1 MNKAGTLL
9 NKLDILPRVQRL
21 YLDIRGL
28 LKPRMKCSPETI
40 HDTSRQGTLAV
51 VRTVFDDDGEE
62 RLWCVDIVLPHKR
75 YGRMYHTI
83 LFNPDVYYKYPYQ
96 VAIFQAEQLNLPEEK
111 RQYNY
116 LKLMEYDSLQE
127 YVETCLNGAVFCSIS
142 NKQTYQIHITSENVL
157 EGISEGKIVS
167 GEHNV
172 MERKFKE
179 YIFSITLSAVNP

>member
-1 MNKAGTLL
+1 MNKTSTLL
-9 NKLDILPRVQRL
+9 NKLNIIPRIQRL

-62 RLWCVDIVLPHKR
+62 RLWCVDIVLPYKR
-75 YGRMYHTI
+75 YGCMYHTI

-116 LKLMEYDSLQE
+116 LKFMEYDSLQE
-127 YVETCLNGAVFCSIS
+127 YVETCLNGAVFYS
-142 NKQTYQIHITSENVL
+142 NNDKQTCQIHIEPDDIIQ
-157 EGISEGKIVS
+157 GISEGKIVA

-172 MERKFKE
+172 MQRKFKE
-179 YIFSITLSAVNP
+179 YIFSIALSPVHA

>member
-51 VRTVFDDDGEE
+51 VRTVFDDEGEE
-62 RLWCVDIVLPHKR
+62 RLWGVDVVFPHKR
-75 YGRMYHTI
+75 YGCVYQTI
-83 LFNPDVYYKYPYQ
+83 FFNPDVYYKYPYQ
-96 VAIFQAEQLNLPEEK
+96 VAIFQSEQLNLPEGK

-116 LKLMEYDSLQE
+116 LDFMFCGTLRE
-127 YVETCLNGAVFCSIS
+127 YVETYLNGAVFYNN
-142 NKQTYQIHITSENVL
+142 NKQTCQIHIAPEDITK
-157 EGISEGKIVS
+157 GISEGKIVS

-172 MERKFKE
+172 RERKFKE
-179 YIFSITLSAVNP
+179 YMFSVTLSPVSA

>member
-1 MNKAGTLL
+1 MNKTGTLL
-9 NKLDILPRVQRL
+9 NKLNIIPKIQRL

-51 VRTVFDDDGEE
+51 VRTVFDDEGEE
-62 RLWCVDIVLPHKR
+62 HLWSVDVVLPNKR
-75 YGRMYHTI
+75 YGRVYQTMF
-83 LFNPDVYYKYPYQ
+83 FNPDVYYKYPYQ

-116 LKLMEYDSLQE
+116 LKFMEYDSLQE
-127 YVETCLNGAVFCSIS
+127 YVEKYLDGAVFYNN
-142 NKQTYQIHITSENVL
+142 NKQTCQIHIEPDDITQ
-157 EGISEGKIVS
+157 GISEGKIVS

-172 MERKFKE
+172 RERKFKE
-179 YIFSITLSAVNP
+179 YIFSIAISPVYI

>member
-1 MNKAGTLL
+1 MNKTSTLL
-9 NKLDILPRVQRL
+9 NKLNIIPRIQRL
-21 YLDIRGL
+21 YLDIIGL

-40 HDTSRQGTLAV
+40 HDTSRQGTLAA

-62 RLWCVDIVLPHKR
+62 RLWCVDIVLPYKR

-116 LKLMEYDSLQE
+116 LKFMEYDSLQE
-127 YVETCLNGAVFCSIS
+127 YVEKYLNGAAVFY
-142 NKQTYQIHITSENVL
+142 NNKKQTYKIHIEPEDITQ
-157 EGISEGKIVS
+157 GISEGKIVS

-172 MERKFKE
+172 RERRFKE
-179 YIFSITLSAVNP
+179 YIFSIAISPVYI

>member
-1 MNKAGTLL
+1 MNKTGTLL
-9 NKLDILPRVQRL
+9 NKLNIIPRIQRL

-40 HDTSRQGTLAV
+40 HDTSRRGTLAV

-62 RLWCVDIVLPHKR
+62 RLWCVDIILPYKR
-75 YGRMYHTI
+75 YGCMYHTI

-116 LKLMEYDSLQE
+116 LKFMEYDSLQE
-127 YVETCLNGAVFCSIS
+127 YVEKYLNGVAVFY
-142 NKQTYQIHITSENVL
+142 NNKKQTYRIHIESEDITQ
-157 EGISEGKIVS
+157 GISEGKIVS

-172 MERKFKE
+172 RERRFKE
-179 YIFSITLSAVNP
+179 YIFSITISPVYI